1 MQCECIGTNKK
12 TEYEFIL
19 QSGHKIQ
26 GIYSEVKFQG
36 GYGTGYRW
44 IQAELPK
51 NLEVLVCLRHLCVC
65 MHAHLCLCVWVS
77 VYALRYKDQR
87 SAFGGALSYELRTFF
102 GI

>member
-1 MQCECIGTNKK
+1 MQCECIGTKKK
-12 TEYEFIL
+12 TEDELIL

-65 MHAHLCLCVWVS
+65 ILTPGFSNRTLAVLGSLCRLGWS
-77 VYALRYKDQR
+77 LDSKATPPPPQ
-87 SAFGGALSYELRTFF
+87 
-102 GI
+102 